1 MIYFKS
7 DLISNIQMTSL
18 LSSPYRHTPPAFA
31 LTMLFD
37 TYFSV
42 YHASAITPLAPQ
54 EKGLVLFISASQ
66 HLVALPPR
74 GSDSIMKWTAISH
87 YVNKQVK

>member
-1 MIYFKS
+1 
-7 DLISNIQMTSL
+7 MTSL
-18 LSSPYRHTPPAFA
+18 LPSPYRHAPPSLA
-31 LTMLFD
+31 LTTLFD

-42 YHASAITPLAPQ
+42 YHASAITTLAPQ

-66 HLVALPPR
+66 HLAALPAH
-74 GSDSIMKWTAISH
+74 GSDSIMKWTAVSH